1 MKPAEA
7 LPEGWPQAITIHD
20 IDHARVA
27 LGAARSLGKPVI
39 LLSAPAAAGSVG
51 VAFFA
56 ALVRQARG
64 EFPDVTA
71 FAILDCDRA
80 AGRALAALRG
90 GFDGVVYRGGGES
103 LERLHDIAEQANVR
117 LLGERPDS
125 LDLLECSGDAEEA
138 ARIWLGHRK

>member
-1 MKPAEA
+1 MAAAA
-7 LPEGWPQAITIHD
+7 LPEGWPRAITIHD
-20 IDHARVA
+20 IDHARAA
-27 LGAARSLGKPVI
+27 LAAARDTGKRVI

-51 VAFFA
+51 VGFFA
-56 ALVRQARG
+56 ALVRQARH

-117 LLGERPDS
+117 LLPARPKS
-125 LDLLECSGDAEEA
+125 LDLLDREDAEEA
-138 ARIWLGHRK
+138 AIAWLSHPN

>member
-1 MKPAEA
+1 VIPADA

-20 IDHARVA
+20 ITHARAA
-27 LGAARSLGKPVI
+27 LAAARETGKPVI

-64 EFPDVTA
+64 EFPDVAA
-71 FAILDCDRA
+71 FAILDCDHA

-90 GFDGVVYRGGGES
+90 SFDGVVYRGGGES
-103 LERLHDIAEQANVR
+103 WERLHDIAEQANVR
-117 LLGERPDS
+117 LLPTRPDS
-125 LDLLECSGDAEEA
+125 IDLLECSDAEEA
-138 ARIWLGHRK
+138 ARTWLGHRK

>member
-1 MKPAEA
+1 MAAAA
-7 LPEGWPQAITIHD
+7 LPEGWPRALTIHD
-20 IDHARVA
+20 IAHARAA
-27 LGAARSLGKPVI
+27 LAAARALAKPVI

-64 EFPDVTA
+64 EFPDVRA

-103 LERLHDIAEQANVR
+103 LERLHDIAEQANIR
-117 LLGERPDS
+117 LLPARPES
-125 LDLLECSGDAEEA
+125 LDLLDCSDAEEA
-138 ARIWLGHRK
+138 ARTWLGHPS

>member
-1 MKPAEA
+1 MASSP
-7 LPEGWPQAITIHD
+7 LPEGWPRSITVHD
-20 IDHARVA
+20 IDQARAA
-27 LGAARSLGKPVI
+27 LAAARAVGKPVI

-56 ALVRQARG
+56 ALARQARG

-71 FAILDCDRA
+71 FAILDCDKA

-90 GFDGVVYRGGGES
+90 GFDGVVYRGGGDS

-117 LLGERPDS
+117 LLPARPES
-125 LDLLECSGDAEEA
+125 LDLLGMSEAEEA
-138 ARIWLGHRK
+138 ARKWLGHPG

>member
-1 MKPAEA
+1 MAADA
-7 LPEGWPQAITIHD
+7 LPEGWPRAITIHD
-20 IDHARVA
+20 IDQARTA
-27 LGAARSLGKPVI
+27 LAAARAVGKPVI
-39 LLSAPAAAGSVG
+39 LLSAPAAAGTVG

-56 ALVRQARG
+56 ALARQARG

-103 LERLHDIAEQANVR
+103 LERLHDIAEQANIR
-117 LLGERPDS
+117 LLPARPES
-125 LDLLECSGDAEEA
+125 LDLLECSDAEEA
-138 ARIWLGHRK
+138 ARTWLSHPR

>member
-1 MKPAEA
+1 MKPAA
-7 LPEGWPQAITIHD
+7 VLPAGWPHAITVHD
-20 IDHARVA
+20 IDQARVA
-27 LGAARSLGKPVI
+27 LAAAREIGKPVI

-56 ALVRQARG
+56 ALVRQARA

-90 GFDGVVYRGGGES
+90 GFDGVVYRGGGDS

-117 LLGERPDS
+117 LLPARPES
-125 LDLLECSGDAEEA
+125 LDLLGVSDAHEEA
-138 ARIWLGHRK
+138 RKWLGHPG